1 MTMCEIDQEFD
12 GVNHK
17 TSHDGVFRI
26 SSEEI
31 DQNILNQVAGLKII
45 VSGSFITR
53 GKRVGS
59 KTILD

>member
-26 SSEEI
+26 SPENI
-31 DQNILNQVAGLKII
+31 DQNILDQAAGLKIN
-45 VSGSFITR
+45 VSASFITR
-53 GKRVGS
+53 GK
-59 KTILD
+59 